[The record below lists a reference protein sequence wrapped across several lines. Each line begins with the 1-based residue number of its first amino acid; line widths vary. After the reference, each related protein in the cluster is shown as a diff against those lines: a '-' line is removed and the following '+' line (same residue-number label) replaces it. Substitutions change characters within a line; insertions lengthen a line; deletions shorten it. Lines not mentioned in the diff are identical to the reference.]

1 MIAPLLRYVEETVS
15 TNDDVMA
22 LVLADTPHGTAVYA
36 GVQTAARGRQ
46 GRPWFS
52 APNTNLALS
61 VALIGER
68 FAPWLG
74 LIPLAVGVAMAER
87 IQHDFGVNVGLK
99 WPNDLYVQDKK
110 IGGILCEGVQTSARF
125 RGAVAGVGINLNV
138 AADDFP
144 SDVRAIA
151 TSIHIET
158 GVTVDVERFAAAA
171 RTAILTEV
179 EALASGGR
187 DALLKRW
194 EQRDVTR
201 GRRVLVVSTG
211 QQGYAEGIERDGA
224 LRVWLDSG
232 ERVALRSGEVH
243 LLRADTD
250 SASFGTR

>member
-1 MIAPLLRYVEETVS
+1 MIAPLLRYVAETVS
-15 TNDDVMA
+15 TNDDVMR
-22 LVLADTPHGTAVYA
+22 LVLEDTPHGTAVYA

-68 FAPWLG
+68 FAPWLA

-87 IQHDFGVNVGLK
+87 LATDFGIDVGLK
-99 WPNDLYVQDKK
+99 WPNDLYLDGKK

-125 RGAVAGVGINLNV
+125 RGAVAGVGVNLNV
-138 AADDFP
+138 DEADFP
-144 SDVRAIA
+144 DDVRALA
-151 TSIHIET
+151 TSVRMAT
-158 GVTVDVERFAAAA
+158 GRTVDLERFAAAS
-171 RTAILTEV
+171 RTAILQEV

-194 EQRDVTR
+194 EARDVTR
-201 GRRVLVVSTG
+201 GRRVLVVQSG
-211 QQGYAEGIERDGA
+211 AEGYAEGIDRDGA

-243 LLRADTD
+243 LLRT
-250 SASFGTR
+250 SSPV